1 MHIKKTKD
9 FKAGLLFMFF
19 GVAAM
24 GISATYRIGTAAR
37 MGPGYFPFALG
48 GVLALLGLV
57 VSLGSLARG
66 QEKRGTRPF
75 RAKPLVLVI
84 SSIALFGL
92 ALQPLGLV
100 FSTLMLVLV
109 ASTASDEFKKKEAVL
124 NAFVLLAIVLIVFV
138 YLLDFQIPV
147 LPAFVAGRI

>member
-48 GVLALLGLV
+48 GVLTVLGLV

-66 QEKRGTRPF
+66 QEKRETRPF

-84 SSIALFGL
+84 SSVTLFGL

-109 ASTASDEFKKKEAVL
+109 ASTASDEFKKKEAIPS
-124 NAFVLLAIVLIVFV
+124 AFVLLAIVLIVFV